1 MKIGEN
7 LNEFNQLRR
16 IDRNKWLNGS
26 IVGNCLIYYIRKIYI
41 NKYAFIMIVSNNNRF
56 LTNLY

>member
-26 IVGNCLIYYIRKIYI
+26 IVGNCLIYYIRKQYI
-41 NKYAFIMIVSNNNRF
+41 NMH
-56 LTNLY
+56 L